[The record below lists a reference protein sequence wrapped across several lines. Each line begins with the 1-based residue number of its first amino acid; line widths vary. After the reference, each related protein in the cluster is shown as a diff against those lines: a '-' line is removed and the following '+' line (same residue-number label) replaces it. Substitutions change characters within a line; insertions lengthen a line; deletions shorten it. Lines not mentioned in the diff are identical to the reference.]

1 MIGRKEELNHL
12 YTLYNS
18 HSFEFLVMYGRRR
31 VGKTTIL
38 QEFAKNANSIF
49 FPAREKN
56 DALNLEDFSK
66 VIQYH
71 FDKNFIASFQ
81 SWEDAFHYIG
91 TKVEKRTAI
100 IIDEFPY
107 IIDENPSVKSILQHE
122 IDHSWKNKN
131 LFLILCGSSI
141 SIMES
146 DVMGRKSPLHDRQT
160 SALEIKPFNY
170 LESSLFFPNYSNEDK
185 LLAYGILGGIPR
197 YLEAFDPHMSI
208 EQNIASKI
216 IQNGAYLHEEPDNLL
231 KAELRETNV
240 YNSILSAI
248 ANGRNKIVDIANYIH
263 ENRSKVAKYL
273 ITLQTLRL
281 IEKRVPCGEP
291 KTSKK
296 SIYVIKDNFFKFWF
310 RYEFTNNS
318 YYALLGAQDAAA
330 EIMADISNLMGDA
343 FEEICKE
350 YMILL
355 AKKRKLPFIPYHLG
369 KWWGTNPVIKAQDD
383 VDLLAIDHSGKKAI
397 FVECKFT
404 SQPMPYDE
412 YQDSVTATQA
422 FPNIEEKHLWFIS
435 KSGYSHSVIQQAKA
449 DHAVLST
456 INDLFQIGDNHV
468 KNT

>member
-12 YTLYNS
+12 YELYNNS
-18 HSFEFLVMYGRRR
+18 SFEFLVMYGRRR

-38 QEFAKNANSIF
+38 QEFAENSNSIF

-71 FDKNFIASFQ
+71 FDRTFIASFQ
-81 SWEDAFHYIG
+81 SWEDAFNYIG
-91 TKVEKRTAI
+91 TKANKRTAI

-107 IIDENPSVKSILQHE
+107 IIDENPTVKSILQHV

-131 LFLILCGSSI
+131 LFLILCGSSV

-160 SALEIKPFNY
+160 SSLEIKPFDY
-170 LESSLFFPNYSNEDK
+170 LESSAFFPNYSNKDK

-197 YLEAFDPHMSI
+197 YLEAFDPNLSI
-208 EQNIASKI
+208 EENIASKI
-216 IQNGAYLHEEPDNLL
+216 IRNGAYLHEEPDNLL

-240 YNSILSAI
+240 YSSILSAI
-248 ANGRNKIVDIANYIH
+248 ANGRNKIIDIANYIH
-263 ENRSKVAKYL
+263 EDRSKVAKYL

-281 IEKRVPCGEP
+281 IEKRIPCGDPE
-291 KTSKK
+291 TSKK

-318 YYALLGAQDAAA
+318 YYAMLGAKNAAS
-330 EIMADISNLMGDA
+330 EIMEDISNLMGDV

-350 YMILL
+350 YIVRL
-355 AKKRKLPFIPYHLG
+355 AKQKKLPFIPYHLG

-383 VDLLAIDHSGKKAI
+383 VDLLAIDRSGKKAI
-397 FVECKFT
+397 FLECKFT

-412 YQDSVTATQA
+412 YQDLVIATKA
-422 FPNIEEKHLWFIS
+422 FPNIKEKQLWFIS
-435 KSGYSHSVIQQAKA
+435 KSGYTDSVIQQAKK
-449 DHAVLST
+449 DGAVLLT
-456 INDLFQIGDNHV
+456 IDDLF
-468 KNT
+468 